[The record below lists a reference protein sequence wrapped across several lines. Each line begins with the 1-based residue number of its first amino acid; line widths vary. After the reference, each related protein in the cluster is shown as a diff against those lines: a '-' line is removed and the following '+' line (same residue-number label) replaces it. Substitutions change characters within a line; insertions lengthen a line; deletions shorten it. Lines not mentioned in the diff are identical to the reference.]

1 LLSINEL
8 KQTTILN
15 SQETRRSSFCES
27 VFLTVQEKS
36 INLSIDSLSLNVY
49 INRRISVGEATRVRH
64 QSEYD
69 EAAERK
75 WDLDSRVLKE
85 GHEFMEYLEKHYD
98 ELMQL
103 TDEEWKERFGPKMT
117 RERLKKQFAIIQK
130 VRKPAKKI
138 ITIVLKIFMFIRNLI
153 RKFISWLTSKF
164 SPYERFAKEVK
175 SLIKRGARL
184 KNPED
189 ISPDAK
195 IHILPN
201 YLEGEAPDDY
211 NNVLG
216 RWFRGL
222 HMLGKVNN
230 INLSSLKE
238 SLKRLDRSSKIW
250 DKRVDRNAPKK
261 NTVIPEFLNRIH
273 STRFDSTS
281 FVEFVV
287 DARYED
293 FLDVKEENGRK
304 NARVKTLDVKNPY
317 TEILLKD
324 IESQFDFGQYYK
336 AFVKT
341 VNFFVEKRRAL
352 ISGGE
357 WNKLSHNLDKI
368 IDLYNKNSFHANSVI
383 TEHYV
388 KAFQDY
394 MKYYKNLVKYSK
406 NFEAN
411 TMAQF
416 TEDYKIIK
424 ENTRL
429 AGKNED
435 NSHFRDPDEE
445 YEKPSEKTKTEKGGF
460 GGYLENKGGNKNA

>member
-1 LLSINEL
+1 MLSISEL

-15 SQETRRSSFCES
+15 KQPTGRSSFCES
-27 VFLTVQEKS
+27 VSLVMQEKD
-36 INLSIDSLSLNVY
+36 IQLSIDSLHLSTY
-49 INRRISVGEATRVRH
+49 INRKVQVGESSRVLH

-75 WDLDSRVLKE
+75 WDLDNRVLKE

-103 TDEEWKERFGPKMT
+103 TDEEWRERFGTKLS
-117 RERLKKQFAIIQK
+117 REKIKKQFEIIQK

-164 SPYERFAKEVK
+164 SPYEKFAKEVK
-175 SLIKRGARL
+175 SLIKKGARL
-184 KNPED
+184 KDPED
-189 ISPDAK
+189 ISADAK
-195 IHILPN
+195 IHVLPN
-201 YLEGEAPDDY
+201 YLEGEVPDDY

-230 INLSSLKE
+230 LNLSSLKE

-250 DKRVDRNAPKK
+250 DKRVDRHAPKQ
-261 NTVIPEFLNRIH
+261 NFVIPVFLNKLH
-273 STRFDSTS
+273 DTPFDNTS
-281 FVEFVV
+281 FLEFVV
-287 DARYED
+287 NARYED

-304 NARVKTLDVKNPY
+304 NARVKTLDIKKPY
-317 TEILLKD
+317 EEISLKD
-324 IESQFDFGQYYK
+324 IQSQFDFGQYYK
-336 AFVKT
+336 AFANT
-341 VNFFVEKRRAL
+341 VNFFIEKRRAL

-383 TEHYV
+383 TEQYV

-416 TEDYKIIK
+416 TEDYKIVK

-429 AGKNED
+429 AGKNEN